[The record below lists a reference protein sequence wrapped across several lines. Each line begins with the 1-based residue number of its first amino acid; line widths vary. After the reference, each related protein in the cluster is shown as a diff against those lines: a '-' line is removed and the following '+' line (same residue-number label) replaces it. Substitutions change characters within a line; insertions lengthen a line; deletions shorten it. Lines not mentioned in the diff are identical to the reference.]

1 MNLSE
6 YRKYEITDAQWSRIE
21 PWALSL
27 WYGIN
32 AQMELWKSNQ
42 PLYQSIWRNTMYQS
56 ICKSICIELPYIL
69 STADKSKKATFD
81 HVYSPGPHS
90 DIIVE
95 YSDEFLS
102 GEFNR
107 DHIFV
112 AWFHFMCHGI
122 KVSDKINTQLRG
134 MNGKILQKDKY
145 NQVLTEN
152 PDWTFIEKFENGGMD
167 IHDNDPIF
175 YTETYTEYE
184 SRSINT

>member
-1 MNLSE
+1 
-6 YRKYEITDAQWSRIE
+6 
-21 PWALSL
+21 
-27 WYGIN
+27 
-32 AQMELWKSNQ
+32 
-42 PLYQSIWRNTMYQS
+42 
-56 ICKSICIELPYIL
+56 
-69 STADKSKKATFD
+69 
-81 HVYSPGPHS
+81 
-90 DIIVE
+90 
-95 YSDEFLS
+95 
-102 GEFNR
+102 
-107 DHIFV
+107 
-112 AWFHFMCHGI
+112 MCHGI

>member
-1 MNLSE
+1 MNLSG
-6 YRKYEITDAQWSRIE
+6 YRRYELTDAQWSRIE
-21 PWALSL
+21 PWAHSL
-27 WYGIN
+27 WLGVN
-32 AQMELWKSNQ
+32 AQMPLWKSNQ
-42 PLYQSIWRNTMYQS
+42 PVFQPIWRNTMYQGL
-56 ICKSICIELPYIL
+56 CKSIQIELPYTL
-69 STADKSKKATFD
+69 STGDKSKKTTFD

-107 DHIFV
+107 DCLFV

-122 KVSDKINTQLRG
+122 KVSRKLNNELKG

-145 NQVLTEN
+145 NLVLTEN
-152 PDWTFIEKFENGGMD
+152 PDWSFIEKFENGGLE
-167 IHDNDPIF
+167 IYNSDPIF

-184 SRSINT
+184 SRSIKT